1 MSNKKGLL
9 ALSPLFLLIVLIV
22 AFTVYS
28 VDSSH
33 QNTSLSLTVAFMISS
48 IYAVAISGGMPVRK
62 RVDTYSKGAG
72 ANNLMLMLW
81 IYVLAGSF
89 AASAKAMG
97 AVDATVNLA
106 LSILPASMILPG
118 LFLAACFISVS
129 IGTSVGTV
137 VALVPI
143 AAGLAHSMDANVGMM
158 TAIIVGGAYFGDN
171 LSFISDTTVVATQ
184 TQNCKMSDK
193 FKVNSMIVVPAAVLV
208 LIAYSVM
215 GVGLQAPTHI
225 NEVEYMKVLPYLIVL
240 ITAIAGMNVM
250 AVLTLGTLLCGAIG
264 IGSHLLGASGSYDL
278 FGWFSAM
285 GNGIIGMGELIIIA
299 MMAGGMLEIIREN
312 GGIDFIIN
320 KITARVNSKRG
331 AELSIAALVS
341 MVNICTANNTVAILT
356 VGHISKKIGDRFG
369 VDNRKAASI
378 LDTFSCM
385 VQGLIPYGVQ
395 MLLAAGLAN
404 LSPMDILPYLYY
416 PLAIGV
422 AALLAILL
430 RYPKRYS

>member
-1 MSNKKGLL
+1 M
-9 ALSPLFLLIVLIV
+9 SPLFLLIVLIV
-22 AFTVYS
+22 VFTVYS

-33 QNTSLSLTVAFMISS
+33 QDTSLSLTVAFMISS

-225 NEVEYMKVLPYLIVL
+225 NEVEYMKVLPYLTVL

-320 KITARVNSKRG
+320 KITAHVNSKRG

-356 VGHISKKIGDRFG
+356 VGNISKKIGDRFG

>member
-1 MSNKKGLL
+1 M
-9 ALSPLFLLIVLIV
+9 SPLFLLIVLIV

-33 QNTSLSLTVAFMISS
+33 QDTSLSLTVAFMISS

-240 ITAIAGMNVM
+240 VTAIAGMNVM

-278 FGWFSAM
+278 FGWFSAL

-320 KITARVNSKRG
+320 KITAHVNSKRG

-356 VGHISKKIGDRFG
+356 VGNISKKIGDRFG

>member
-1 MSNKKGLL
+1 MTKSLIM
-9 ALSPLFLLIVLIV
+9 LIVLIV

-33 QNTSLSLTVAFMISS
+33 QDTSLSLTVAFMISS

-193 FKVNSMIVVPAAVLV
+193 FKVNSMIVVPAAVLE

-320 KITARVNSKRG
+320 KITAHVNSKRG

-356 VGHISKKIGDRFG
+356 VGNISKKIGDRFG